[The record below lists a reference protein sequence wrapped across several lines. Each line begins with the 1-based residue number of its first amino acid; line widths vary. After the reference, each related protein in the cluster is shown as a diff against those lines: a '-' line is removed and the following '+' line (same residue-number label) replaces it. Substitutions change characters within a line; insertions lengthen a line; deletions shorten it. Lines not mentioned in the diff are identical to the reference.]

1 MIIVNPK
8 TSLITLVNPEH
19 RENMNICIPNKKQP
33 LAKIYN
39 GDKWILEEKKGTIE
53 KMTDNA
59 YKTLIDNY
67 DENKNKQWKKIV
79 DGDLYPDDEETTEKI
94 QKSTELMVLN
104 NQDEVLK
111 NAR

>member
-1 MIIVNPK
+1 
-8 TSLITLVNPEH
+8 
-19 RENMNICIPNKKQP
+19 MNICIPNKKQP

-67 DENKNKQWKKIV
+67 DENSPDRIDEFINEVSREISDYSGDRTDRIQDYFIMSIRELLCECHSKKW
-79 DGDLYPDDEETTEKI
+79 
-94 QKSTELMVLN
+94 
-104 NQDEVLK
+104 EVK
-111 NAR
+111 